1 MDTVRRGSP
10 PRGRGK
16 VVPAVIVI
24 GALGITPAWAGKSAL
39 WPRCGRDAEDHPR
52 VGGEK
57 ADTLGE
63 VLMEMGSPPR
73 GRGKGENMNAY
84 AEGIGITPAW
94 AGKRLSILGLSKG
107 GEDHPRVGGEKLVQQ
122 LHGLHGQGSP
132 PRGRGKGL
140 LLWPFPLLQGITPAW
155 AGKSLSSSSTVC
167 MDKDH
172 PRVGGEKPHRPCHP
186 VGVLGSPPRGRGKG
200 SHPFLGA
207 CNAGITPAWAG
218 KSTGKGQHPERGWDH
233 PRVGGEKMIAHIRAN
248 VSLGSPPRGRGK
260 VGHSVTSVISS
271 GITPAWAGKSC
282 GDLDSLHRK

>member
-1 MDTVRRGSP
+1 MGGEKHQDESSVMELQGSPPRGRGKGPHHKYCHPFHRITPAWAGKSPHQEHPLRQAWDHPRVGGEKGSRPEMDTVRRGSP

-107 GEDHPRVGGEKLVQQ
+107 GEDHPRVGGEKL
-122 LHGLHGQGSP
+122 
-132 PRGRGKGL
+132 
-140 LLWPFPLLQGITPAW
+140 I
-155 AGKSLSSSSTVC
+155 
-167 MDKDH
+167 
-172 PRVGGEKPHRPCHP
+172 
-186 VGVLGSPPRGRGKG
+186 
-200 SHPFLGA
+200 
-207 CNAGITPAWAG
+207 
-218 KSTGKGQHPERGWDH
+218 
-233 PRVGGEKMIAHIRAN
+233 
-248 VSLGSPPRGRGK
+248 
-260 VGHSVTSVISS
+260 VI
-271 GITPAWAGKSC
+271 
-282 GDLDSLHRK
+282 

>member
-132 PRGRGKGL
+132 PRGRGKAPPALSSGGGFGITPA
-140 LLWPFPLLQGITPAW
+140 WAGKRQPSIPRCLQCGDHPRVGGEKHRQGTAPRARLGSPPRGRGKDDCAHPCKRFVGITPAW
-155 AGKSLSSSSTVC
+155 AGKSRPFRNIRDFVW
-167 MDKDH
+167 DH
-172 PRVGGEKPHRPCHP
+172 PRVGGEKLRRPRQFAQEI
-186 VGVLGSPPRGRGKG
+186 GSPPRGRGKG
-200 SHPFLGA
+200 KL
-207 CNAGITPAWAG
+207 C
-218 KSTGKGQHPERGWDH
+218 Q
-233 PRVGGEKMIAHIRAN
+233 
-248 VSLGSPPRGRGK
+248 
-260 VGHSVTSVISS
+260 
-271 GITPAWAGKSC
+271 
-282 GDLDSLHRK
+282 